1 MKSTMHEPSNRTL
14 ILVRYV
20 LPAVV
25 VVGGILAVVISPSM
39 TSLEGAAGVIGAGL
53 SIWLLNVLHRFGVNG
68 DRDRDAEQDARTFFD
83 AHGHWPG
90 EPAVSRPARRRG
102 HA

>member
-1 MKSTMHEPSNRTL
+1 MDSTMHEPSSPTL

-25 VVGGILAVVISPSM
+25 VVGGVLAVIISPNL
-39 TSLEGAAGVIGAGL
+39 TSLEGAAGIIGAGL
-53 SIWLLNVLHRFGVNG
+53 SIYLLNVLHRMGVKG
-68 DRDRDAEQDARTFFD
+68 DRERDAERDARAFFD

-90 EPAVSRPARRRG
+90 EPVLARPRRRRE
-102 HA
+102 HV